1 MFLVLQE
8 DCLDNQLIIIQIQ
21 ILVSKIIYLEIFL
34 HLNSQL
40 IKIKEWEVF
49 HLEVHQHNQIQHNNL
64 QEDCFLQIQLQLQEV
79 DYFLNNP
86 NNPNNLNKQ
95 EIYLAILNQQ
105 QLNNQLQQLHKL
117 IYFLVVQDQVQ
128 HLQIQG
134 LDYFNQIHFSIQ
146 IINQLL
152 NHQQQDQED

>member
-21 ILVSKIIYLEIFL
+21 ILVSKIIYLVIFL
-34 HLNSQL
+34 HLNNQL
-40 IKIKEWEVF
+40 IKIKELEIF
-49 HLEVHQHNQIQHNNL
+49 HQEVHQHNQIQHNNL
-64 QEDCFLQIQLQLQEV
+64 QEDCFLQIQHKLQEV